1 MTLAQLR
8 ARTRFFIDEPTQ
20 QNFADA
26 DINISLNVAQQE
38 VAREII
44 QVNEDFFIGAPVA
57 VNTSSGVD
65 LYPLHVN
72 ALDGQCDVIKL
83 KRLERIDTGEVIPA
97 IDQNEKSIYGQNV
110 PPLVNTAGAGSGV
123 SFYLLG
129 NSIGLTPIPFGQSIP
144 LQYYYVPRLGDMVND
159 TDTSQI
165 PVEFHELM
173 AIRAGIDCQIK
184 DEADTS
190 QLENRWRERIDQLKR
205 AARDR
210 QIEEPKH
217 VRRTNIQGLGIP
229 GSLV

>member
-26 DINISLNVAQQE
+26 DINIALNIAQQE

-44 QVNEDFFIGAPVA
+44 QVNEDFFIGASVA
-57 VNTSSGVD
+57 ITTTSGTE

-72 ALDGQCDVIKL
+72 AIDGQCDVIKL
-83 KRLERIDTGEVIPA
+83 KRLERVDTGEVIPMV
-97 IDQNEKSIYGQNV
+97 DQNEKSIYGQNV
-110 PPLVNTAGAGSGV
+110 PPLVNTAGAGSGI
-123 SFYLLG
+123 SAYLLG
-129 NSIGLTPIPFGQSIP
+129 NSIGLTPTPYGAAVP

-159 TDTSQI
+159 TDSSPI

-173 AIRAGIDCQIK
+173 SIRAGIDCQIK
-184 DEADTS
+184 DEADTG
-190 QLENRWRERIDQLKR
+190 QLENRWRERMDQLKR

-217 VRRTNIQGLGIP
+217 VRRTNPQSGTFPWLQ
-229 GSLV
+229 V